1 MELTVSYINEILIFV
16 VFAVSLNLLLGY
28 AGQVSVAPA
37 AFGALGGYSVAYLSL
52 NHGWGFLP
60 AFIFGIVLAGVVGV
74 FVGIPALR
82 LTTEWLIL
90 LTLATQ
96 TIIVSLATTS
106 SSFGGLYGLQNV
118 VGLKFFGSSL
128 NTPTG
133 DLPLFIIVAVIVF
146 LLCYRI
152 GQSPYGRV
160 LKSIRED
167 DRASRALG
175 KNVFR
180 YKLVV
185 FGITSAMAG
194 AAGAMLVIQNTL
206 ASPQLFGFDQSTAI
220 IVMVIFGGMG
230 NLYGSVIGA
239 AILVLS
245 DPFLQRVV
253 KLGAN
258 TASLWRLTIYGLL
271 LVVVMLVRPQ
281 GLIPEGASLAGWI
294 RRRRAGAPAP
304 VRVAVLGAA
313 PAAASRN
320 GATKPGASPT
330 SDAETL
336 AGIRAHHAAP
346 AEVRDLAA
354 QRLAHRGEVVLR
366 VEGLTKAFG
375 GIHAA
380 EDLEMEFRRGTITA
394 LVGPN
399 GAGKTTVF
407 NLLTGAIVPD
417 RGRVLLNGRDVV
429 GMTPNK
435 VARLGM
441 VRSFQDVRVFPRLT
455 ALENVM
461 LGVQGQV
468 GERMGRLF
476 FDPGGTARVERETRQ
491 KAMEWLSFVGMD
503 GMALSPAGALGFGQQ
518 KLVALAR
525 VLATEA
531 EVVLLDEPASGIDQ
545 QWVDA
550 MLDLIEQLR
559 PQGRTV
565 CIVEHNLAVVG
576 RLADHTYFME
586 LGRIT
591 AEGNFTELT
600 NEPRLAE
607 AYFGTA

>member
-1 MELTVSYINEILIFV
+1 MELNISYLNEILIFV
-16 VFAVSLNLLLGY
+16 GFAVSLNLLLGY

-37 AFGALGGYSVAYLSL
+37 AFGAIGGYSVAYLAL
-52 NHGWGFLP
+52 NHGWSFIP
-60 AFIFGIVLAGVVGV
+60 AFVFGIALAGVVGV
-74 FVGIPALR
+74 LVGIPALR

-106 SSFGGLYGLQNV
+106 SNFGGLYGLQNV
-118 VGLKFFGSSL
+118 VGLQFFGSSL

-133 DLPLFIIVAVIVF
+133 DLPLFLIVAVVIF

-167 DRASRALG
+167 DRASRSLG

-194 AAGAMLVIQNTL
+194 AAGALLVIQNTL

-230 NLYGSVIGA
+230 NLYGSVLGA

-271 LVVVMLVRPQ
+271 LVAVMLVRPQ
-281 GLIPEGASLAGWI
+281 GLIPEGSSLVRWLKG
-294 RRRRAGAPAP
+294 RRSVAPGVEPIPAFGAQS
-304 VRVAVLGAA
+304 G
-313 PAAASRN
+313 N
-320 GATKPGASPT
+320 GAHSASN
-330 SDAETL
+330 DQATL
-336 AGIRAHHAAP
+336 AGIRAHHGAP
-346 AEVRDLAA
+346 AEVADLAA
-354 QRLAHRGEVVLR
+354 QRLAHRGEVVLK

-380 EDLEMEFRRGTITA
+380 DDLDMEFRRGTITA

-407 NLLTGAIVPD
+407 NLLTGSIVPD

-435 VARLGM
+435 VAGLGM

-455 ALENVM
+455 ALDNVM
-461 LGVQGQV
+461 LGVQGQA
-468 GERMGRLF
+468 GERMGRIF
-476 FDPGGTARVERETRQ
+476 FDPRGTARVERQTRE

-503 GMALSPAGALGFGQQ
+503 GMAAMPAGALGFGQQ

-591 AEGNFTELT
+591 AQGNFTELT

-607 AYFGTA
+607 AYFGTP